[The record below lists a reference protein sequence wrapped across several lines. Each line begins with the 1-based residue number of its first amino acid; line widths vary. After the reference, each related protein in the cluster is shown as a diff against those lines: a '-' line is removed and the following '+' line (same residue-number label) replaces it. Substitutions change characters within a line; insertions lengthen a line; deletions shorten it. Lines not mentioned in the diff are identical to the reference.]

1 MEKAGYVYIMA
12 SAKNG
17 SIYVGVTSDL
27 GKRVWEHRQGV
38 VPGFTKKHGCKLL
51 VWFEAFD
58 DIQQA
63 RQRELQIKEWKR
75 AWKIKRIEETN
86 LDWLDLYPTLFE
98 PGCAGP
104 GPRPSPGSE
113 VA

>member
-12 SAKNG
+12 SGKNG
-17 SIYVGVTSDL
+17 TIYIGVASDL
-27 GKRVWEHRQGV
+27 AKRAYEHREGLV
-38 VPGFTKKHGCKLL
+38 AGFTKRYGCKRL

-63 RQRELQIKEWKR
+63 RHRELQMKEWKR
-75 AWKIKRIEETN
+75 VWKVKRIEEQN
-86 LDWLDLYPTLFE
+86 LDWNDLYPSLFD
-98 PGCAGP
+98 PGSAGP
-104 GPRPSPGSE
+104 GPRPSPGHE

>member
-104 GPRPSPGSE
+104 GPPPSPGSE